1 MSCPFPPH
9 ARLTTMFEIGTPA
22 LFAMPD
28 ATPIVAVVLVAA
40 AVVFVAIFAKV
51 VRRVQVVTAAAV
63 SAAVPAAAW
72 GLGSDQIAPV
82 TLQAAGRGA
91 GGALMIAAS
100 CALLWAAYRIGR
112 RY

>member
-1 MSCPFPPH
+1 MFCPFPPH
-9 ARLTTMFEIGTPA
+9 TRLTTMLETGIPA
-22 LFAMPD
+22 LFAMPN
-28 ATPIVAVVLVAA
+28 ATLLVAVALVAA
-40 AVVFVAIFAKV
+40 AVVLVAIFAKA

-72 GLGSDQIAPV
+72 GLGSDQVAPA
-82 TLQAAGRGA
+82 TLYAAGRGA